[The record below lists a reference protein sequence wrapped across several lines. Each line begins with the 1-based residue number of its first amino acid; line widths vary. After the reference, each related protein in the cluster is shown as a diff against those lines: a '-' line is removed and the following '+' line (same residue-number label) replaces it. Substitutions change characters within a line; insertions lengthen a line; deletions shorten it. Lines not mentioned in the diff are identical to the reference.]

1 MKKTLHVLRKAVGN
15 VGKAVTLQPMMF
27 MPDILVTHHC
37 TQRCLQCAIP
47 LSASSKLPF
56 MRVEDFKTIID
67 RLDRHGTQAV
77 NISGGEPMLHP
88 HLPELIEYA
97 ASKNLGRIH
106 LLTTLYGPER
116 LVERTVDLVLSA
128 GVSISVSFDG
138 FGEIADTLRGAR
150 NVAETVQ
157 RNIAYVKEE
166 IRRRRKRINC
176 AASVVLSRLNLP
188 QMRQIL
194 DYLERVGWITELDVY
209 RWQAE
214 TQREVENLKIRNT
227 AELREIIGLA
237 KRSPVVVTPPWLLDL
252 IPNTLDGMSEKYCP
266 YISLPTFG
274 TKVFI
279 HPDGSV
285 GSCRGGAFG
294 NLLEQTPE
302 EIFRSEGWKKQ
313 KENQRACKG
322 CGSNIYT
329 RVKYLVPTTVK
340 EWKAN
345 WGKVWNV

>member
-1 MKKTLHVLRKAVGN
+1 MLSKAAGN
-15 VGKAVTLQPMMF
+15 VAKAVTLQPMMF

-47 LSASSKLPF
+47 LTASPAKPF
-56 MRVEDFKTIID
+56 MEVEDFKTIID
-67 RLDRHGTQAV
+67 RLDRHGTQAI
-77 NISGGEPMLHP
+77 NISGGEPLLHP
-88 HLPELIEYA
+88 HLPELIRYA
-97 ASKNLGRIH
+97 AEKNLGRVH

-116 LVERTVDLVLSA
+116 LVERTVDVALSV

-138 FGEIADTLRGAR
+138 FGETADRIRGAR
-150 NVAETVQ
+150 DVAERVQ
-157 RNIAYVKEE
+157 KGIAYLKHEMK
-166 IRRRRKRINC
+166 RRGTRINC
-176 AASVVLSRLNLP
+176 AASVVLSQLNLH
-188 QMRQIL
+188 QIRQIL
-194 DYLERVGWITELDVY
+194 EYLEEVGWITEMDVY
-209 RWQAE
+209 RWQAK
-214 TQREVENLKIRNT
+214 TQREDDSMKIRNT
-227 AELREIIGLA
+227 KQLREVIEMA

-252 IPNTLDGMSEKYCP
+252 IPDTLDGKFEKFCP

-274 TKVFI
+274 TKVFV

-285 GSCRGGAFG
+285 NSCRGDAFG

-302 EIFRSEGWKKQ
+302 EIFHSDSWKRQMK
-313 KENQRACKG
+313 NQRECLG